1 MKPPGQVELSALLES
16 MDEAIFIFDPGGKL
30 LQANSAAERLA
41 HRPAADLV
49 GRTAGELSSHFT
61 VEEGGQPVEFPGSIV
76 QHAFRGERLREKT
89 HMFLHQ
95 ESTPPIEALVSATP
109 IRTAQGE
116 ITGALV
122 AVRDVTEVRRLQRHL
137 AETERHLAV
146 GQMATGLAH
155 DLNNVLNTI
164 GQAASVA
171 NSRLD
176 APAPERRT
184 YLQMIQNA
192 VRNGAEIIRSIRD
205 YVRDTGGRR
214 EPVDVC
220 RVLREALELSHPL
233 WSEKDN
239 VHVVRDLHDVP
250 PIFANPAD
258 LRRVFT
264 NLIINALQAMPNGGT
279 LTAACQGKNGHVV
292 ASVRDTGQGI
302 PPEQRKKIFF
312 PYFTTKAYGTGLG
325 LSGAYRTVLSQ
336 GGTIR
341 VESEVGKGS
350 CFIVE
355 FPAAAGAQK
364 QPPKAA

>member
-1 MKPPGQVELSALLES
+1 MKPPEQIELSALLES
-16 MDEAIFIFDPGGKL
+16 MDEAILIFDLEGKL
-30 LQANSAAERLA
+30 LQINSAAERLT
-41 HRPAADLV
+41 HRPAADLL
-49 GRTAGELSSHFT
+49 GRTAGELSSLFT
-61 VEEGGQPVEFPGSIV
+61 VEEGGEGVEFPGHMV
-76 QHAFRGERLREKT
+76 TLALRGERLREKT

-109 IRTAQGE
+109 IRTPQGE
-116 ITGALV
+116 TAGALL

-164 GQAASVA
+164 GQAATVA

-192 VRNGAEIIRSIRD
+192 VRNGAEIIRSIRE
-205 YVRDTGGRR
+205 YVRDSGGRR
-214 EPVDVC
+214 EPVDIC
-220 RVLREALELSHPL
+220 RLLLDSLQLTHPL

-250 PIFANPAD
+250 PVFANPAD

-279 LTAACQGKNGHVV
+279 LTVECQPGGGRVLAAI
-292 ASVRDTGQGI
+292 RDTGQGI

-350 CFIVE
+350 SFIVE
-355 FPAAAGAQK
+355 FPVAAGAEQ

>member
-1 MKPPGQVELSALLES
+1 VKAPVQVELSALLES
-16 MDEAIFIFDPGGKL
+16 MDEAIFVFDLEGEL
-30 LQANSAAERLA
+30 LQVNSAAERLA
-41 HRPAADLV
+41 HRPAADLL
-49 GRTAGELSSHFT
+49 GRTAGDLSPLFT
-61 VEEGGQPVEFPGSIV
+61 VEEGGQPVEFPGPIV
-76 QHAFRGERLREKT
+76 ELALHGERLREKT
-89 HMFLHQ
+89 HMFLRQ
-95 ESTPPIEALVSATP
+95 ENTPPIEALVSATP
-109 IRTAQGE
+109 IRTPKGDT
-116 ITGALV
+116 TGALV

-164 GQAASVA
+164 GQAATVA

-192 VRNGAEIIRSIRD
+192 VRNGAEIIRSIRE
-205 YVRDTGGRR
+205 YVRDSGGRR

-220 RVLREALELSHPL
+220 RLLLEALELTHPL

-239 VHVVRDLHDVP
+239 VHVVRELNNVP
-250 PIFANPAD
+250 PVFANPPD

-279 LTAACQGKNGHVV
+279 LAVQCNSRNGHVV
-292 ASVRDTGQGI
+292 AAIRDTGQGI
-302 PPEQRKKIFF
+302 PPEQQKKIFF

-350 CFIVE
+350 RFIVE
-355 FPAAAGAQK
+355 FPVAAGAQQ